1 MYKYLWTGSYDGIQA
16 YLDLINKEHGKIISV
31 TDHDKFTIIY
41 EIPDVRSEI

>member
-1 MYKYLWTGSYDGIQA
+1 MYKYLWTNSYNEVQS

-41 EIPDVRSEI
+41 EISDHGSEI